1 MITELTS
8 DSQSVSDAG
17 ASEHPVI
24 SLGSDQTILVKSS
37 DAAAGAGHH
46 NKGAVSL
53 TPLSLSSLDVS
64 GSQASLTRTGS
75 PSALLLAVAC
85 CSDCA
90 GQVVRD
96 V

>member
-37 DAAAGAGHH
+37 DAAAGARHH

-53 TPLSLSSLDVS
+53 TPLSPHSM
-64 GSQASLTRTGS
+64 SQASLTRTGS

-85 CSDCA
+85 CSECA

>member
-64 GSQASLTRTGS
+64 GQSHKNWFPLCSAPGS
-75 PSALLLAVAC
+75 GVLL
-85 CSDCA
+85 
-90 GQVVRD
+90 
-96 V
+96 